1 MTPTQAF
8 RTLYHNIRREWKVAF
23 FTCFVAG
30 LLIHMPVL
38 ISDIPNHDGLDSIY
52 ADQNMITSGRW
63 FLTVACGLSSYYN
76 LPWLIGILGLVY
88 LGCAAAAL
96 CEILEVR
103 KPWAVMLVSG
113 LLTAFP
119 ALASTFA
126 YVYTLDGYM
135 LALLLAV
142 LSVLLVKKYR
152 RGFLPGAACLAF
164 SMGIYQGYLSFAMIL
179 SIFSILMLLCG
190 EAPTDSRK
198 KGIGAWKSVLSQAL
212 RYVYMGVLGA
222 VLYFAILQV
231 LLRLQGKELDH
242 YQGIDG
248 LGAGALSLQGSAAMV
263 RDMYRDFVSFTL
275 KGNILFQNVFS
286 LAACCVLAALTV
298 AIAVLL
304 IWKRKCWKNW
314 GFFII
319 IGLMLAALPA
329 VTNII
334 LLISPAVNYHLLMR
348 YQWILYPIGAVA
360 LVSGDWRMKK
370 GAWMEW
376 LGLAA
381 AVVLIFCYSVTDNI
395 AYSNLR
401 KRYEKTYAYCVRL
414 LDRIEQTEGYYM
426 GIPIAMIGVVGDRQY
441 PVTDITLPVTSNMIG
456 MNGDILLY
464 TGKNYRLFIQHYL
477 GATLNILPE
486 DVMSDMYDSEEYL
499 AMDSFP
505 GPDSIRVIDGVM
517 YIKTENINH

>member
-76 LPWLIGILGLVY
+76 LPWLIGILGLAY

-179 SIFSILMLLCG
+179 SIFS
-190 EAPTDSRK
+190 DR
-198 KGIGAWKSVLSQAL
+198 KSV
-212 RYVYMGVLGA
+212 V
-222 VLYFAILQV
+222 
-231 LLRLQGKELDH
+231 
-242 YQGIDG
+242 
-248 LGAGALSLQGSAAMV
+248 
-263 RDMYRDFVSFTL
+263 
-275 KGNILFQNVFS
+275 
-286 LAACCVLAALTV
+286 
-298 AIAVLL
+298 
-304 IWKRKCWKNW
+304 
-314 GFFII
+314 
-319 IGLMLAALPA
+319 
-329 VTNII
+329 
-334 LLISPAVNYHLLMR
+334 
-348 YQWILYPIGAVA
+348 
-360 LVSGDWRMKK
+360 
-370 GAWMEW
+370 
-376 LGLAA
+376 
-381 AVVLIFCYSVTDNI
+381 
-395 AYSNLR
+395 
-401 KRYEKTYAYCVRL
+401 
-414 LDRIEQTEGYYM
+414 
-426 GIPIAMIGVVGDRQY
+426 
-441 PVTDITLPVTSNMIG
+441 
-456 MNGDILLY
+456 
-464 TGKNYRLFIQHYL
+464 
-477 GATLNILPE
+477 
-486 DVMSDMYDSEEYL
+486 
-499 AMDSFP
+499 
-505 GPDSIRVIDGVM
+505 
-517 YIKTENINH
+517 

>member
-103 KPWAVMLVSG
+103 KPWAVMLVSD

-179 SIFSILMLLCG
+179 SIFSILMPL
-190 EAPTDSRK
+190 PTP
-198 KGIGAWKSVLSQAL
+198 L
-212 RYVYMGVLGA
+212 
-222 VLYFAILQV
+222 
-231 LLRLQGKELDH
+231 
-242 YQGIDG
+242 
-248 LGAGALSLQGSAAMV
+248 
-263 RDMYRDFVSFTL
+263 
-275 KGNILFQNVFS
+275 
-286 LAACCVLAALTV
+286 
-298 AIAVLL
+298 
-304 IWKRKCWKNW
+304 
-314 GFFII
+314 
-319 IGLMLAALPA
+319 
-329 VTNII
+329 
-334 LLISPAVNYHLLMR
+334 
-348 YQWILYPIGAVA
+348 
-360 LVSGDWRMKK
+360 
-370 GAWMEW
+370 
-376 LGLAA
+376 
-381 AVVLIFCYSVTDNI
+381 
-395 AYSNLR
+395 
-401 KRYEKTYAYCVRL
+401 
-414 LDRIEQTEGYYM
+414 
-426 GIPIAMIGVVGDRQY
+426 
-441 PVTDITLPVTSNMIG
+441 
-456 MNGDILLY
+456 
-464 TGKNYRLFIQHYL
+464 
-477 GATLNILPE
+477 
-486 DVMSDMYDSEEYL
+486 
-499 AMDSFP
+499 
-505 GPDSIRVIDGVM
+505 
-517 YIKTENINH
+517 

>member
-76 LPWLIGILGLVY
+76 LPWLIGILGLAY

-198 KGIGAWKSVLSQAL
+198 KGIGAWKPVLSQAL
-212 RYVYMGVLGA
+212 RYVYMGMLGA
-222 VLYFAILQV
+222 VLYFVILQV

-304 IWKRKCWKNW
+304 IWKRKC
-314 GFFII
+314 
-319 IGLMLAALPA
+319 
-329 VTNII
+329 
-334 LLISPAVNYHLLMR
+334 
-348 YQWILYPIGAVA
+348 
-360 LVSGDWRMKK
+360 
-370 GAWMEW
+370 
-376 LGLAA
+376 
-381 AVVLIFCYSVTDNI
+381 
-395 AYSNLR
+395 
-401 KRYEKTYAYCVRL
+401 
-414 LDRIEQTEGYYM
+414 
-426 GIPIAMIGVVGDRQY
+426 
-441 PVTDITLPVTSNMIG
+441 
-456 MNGDILLY
+456 
-464 TGKNYRLFIQHYL
+464 
-477 GATLNILPE
+477 
-486 DVMSDMYDSEEYL
+486 
-499 AMDSFP
+499 
-505 GPDSIRVIDGVM
+505 
-517 YIKTENINH
+517 